1 VPADANQ
8 IQQVVVNLVLNAAD
22 AIGRESGDK
31 GTIHVRTRGASMSP
45 QGHAVVRNAAC
56 PKGCDLQDPQVR
68 IGGQPGIRVL
78 RLDPD
83 REVIVH
89 LDPVYG
95 RVRHRASQPCAEGS
109 VPSYACPHCRTR
121 LELPDRRCA
130 SCGGPVFAVRAGR
143 LGLVEWCAREGCR
156 WTRWAEMDAFGP
168 QPFVELAVEDTGRG
182 IPKEDIEHLFE
193 PFFTTKGS
201 HGTGLGLAVSWGIVE
216 GHGGSIDVESAP
228 GQGTRFA
235 VRLPCVLP
243 EDAPAAAPSPPGGT
257 RTGARPGAPEE
268 PARGAA

>member
-1 VPADANQ
+1 
-8 IQQVVVNLVLNAAD
+8 
-22 AIGRESGDK
+22 
-31 GTIHVRTRGASMSP
+31 MSP
-45 QGHAVVRNAAC
+45 RGHAVVKNAAC

-68 IGGQPGIRVL
+68 IAGQPGIRVL

-83 REVIVH
+83 RETIVH

-95 RVRHRASQPCAEGS
+95 RVRHRASQPCPEG
-109 VPSYACPHCRTR
+109 VTPSYACPHCHTR
-121 LELPDRRCA
+121 LEVPDRKCET
-130 SCGGPVFAVRAGR
+130 CGGPVIAVRAGH

-168 QPFVELAVEDTGRG
+168 QPFAELVVEDTGRG
-182 IPKEDIEHLFE
+182 IPPEDLEHLFE

-216 GHGGSIDVESAP
+216 GHGGSIDVESAT
-228 GQGTRFA
+228 GRGTCFSI
-235 VRLPCVLP
+235 RLPCVLP
-243 EDAPAAAPSPPGGT
+243 EETPGPRDAPPAP
-257 RTGARPGAPEE
+257 RPATPEE